1 MKNLIE
7 INNNQYLEVKQLEGG
22 KVAVYKRNKYGALLE
37 MGTIIEPGDFV
48 MMLNWYRYQKDN
60 GNENL
65 MF

>member
-7 INNNQYLEVKQLEGG
+7 INNGQFLEVKQIEDGSI
-22 KVAVYKRNKYGALLE
+22 AVYKRNKYGALLE

-48 MMLNWYRYQKDN
+48 TMLNWYRYQKEN
-60 GNENL
+60 GNESL